1 MVRPEKRSFYQGL
14 RFKLLLVSLTLLTIP
29 WAGYRYITE
38 IEIFLRNAQEEVLL
52 GRAEMVANILTP
64 QIKVFLLN
72 SNRPDGKPLSNVLY
86 VHPLDQPIQLD
97 GYPEEWY
104 PLLAQGRVFR
114 ASESNPQAAAFD
126 LLIGH
131 RNDSLYLLVLVKDV
145 TPIYARSDRDPASG
159 DHLLLALPGS
169 EGKTRQYSIG
179 TQAPGWVMART
190 LATSLPA
197 PSIRGEWQET
207 KWGYTIEL
215 RLPLKLAEGALSL
228 ALVDKDSV
236 GQHEISGIAAT
247 SGLQRTESLSRLL
260 IPSPEVNQLLHQM
273 GQPNTRIRILN
284 RQRLVIAQNGRLD
297 LNPQHRTNGI
307 VSSLLSL
314 ILPLEQ
320 EDFHDKRENLGRLD
334 GPEIRT
340 ALNGRSAS
348 YRYQIRDNDIAILSA
363 AYPIIDN
370 DQISGAVMIEQ
381 TTHEMLAI
389 QHGALVKLAKISL
402 VLFLLTGISLLFFA
416 SRLTGRIRRLS
427 QTIDT
432 TVSGDGRISR
442 ELSSDAREDEIG
454 DLERSFASVMQRL
467 REYNSYLEAMA
478 SRLAHEFRTPLVMV
492 KSSLEN
498 LEQDDDPATRARY
511 LARASEG
518 TERLANILDRMR
530 EATRLEQALQ
540 MAEQERVNLSELVE
554 AVSDNYIS
562 TYPATRFE
570 CRVPDQAVNTLAAPE
585 LIVQALDKL
594 VSNAVDFHT
603 KGTPIVIELG
613 LIDRAMCQLKVSN
626 QGPKLPAAMELQLF
640 DSMVSV
646 RGASEGQPHLGL
658 GLYLVRLITEFHL
671 GVAKARNTAEG
682 VSVSIELP
690 LHQTG

>member
-1 MVRPEKRSFYQGL
+1 MNSPPKRPFYQGL

-29 WAGYRYITE
+29 WAGYRYIAE
-38 IEIFLRNAQEEVLL
+38 IEIFLRAAQEEVLL
-52 GRAEMVANILTP
+52 GRAEMMANILPP
-64 QIKVFLLN
+64 QARTFLIN
-72 SNRPDGKPLSNVLY
+72 SNRPDGELLSNVLY
-86 VHPLDQPIQLD
+86 VHPLDQPVQLD
-97 GYPEEWY
+97 GYPEEWR
-104 PLLAQGRVFR
+104 PLLDQSRHFQ
-114 ASESNPQAAAFD
+114 ASESNPEAATFD
-126 LLIGH
+126 LLIGSW
-131 RNDSLYLLVLVKDV
+131 NDSLYLLVLVKDAH
-145 TPIYARSDRDPASG
+145 PIYARSDRDPTSG
-159 DHLLLALPGS
+159 DHLLLALPRS

-179 TQAPGWVMART
+179 TQAPGWVMAHT
-190 LATSLPA
+190 LETSA
-197 PSIRGEWQET
+197 PTPGIRGEWQET
-207 KWGYTIEL
+207 EWGYTIEL

-228 ALVDKDSV
+228 ALVDKDFV
-236 GQHEISGIAAT
+236 GQQKISGIAAT
-247 SGLQRTESLSRLL
+247 SGLQRTENLSRLL
-260 IPSPEVNQLLHQM
+260 IPSPEVNQLLHQI
-273 GQPNTRIRILN
+273 GQPNIRIRIIN
-284 RQRLVIAQNGRLD
+284 RQRLLIAQHGMLD
-297 LNPQHRTNGI
+297 LNAQRQSSGI
-307 VSSLLSL
+307 VNSLLSL
-314 ILPLEQ
+314 LLPLEQ
-320 EDFHDKRENLGRLD
+320 EGFHDKRENLGRLD

-340 ALNGRSAS
+340 ALNGRPAS
-348 YRYQIRDNDIAILSA
+348 YRYQTRDNNIAILSA
-363 AYPIIDN
+363 AYPIMSN
-370 DQISGAVMIEQ
+370 NAISGAVMIEQ

-389 QHGALVKLAKISL
+389 QQSALVKLAKISL

-416 SRLTGRIRRLS
+416 SRLTSRIRRLS
-427 QTIDT
+427 QKIDT

-540 MAEQERVNLSELVE
+540 MAEQERVNLTELVE
-554 AVSDNYIS
+554 AVSDNYTS

-570 CRVPDQAVNTLAAPE
+570 CRVPDRAVYALAAPE

-594 VSNAVDFHT
+594 LSNAVDFHT

-613 LIDRAMCQLKVSN
+613 LIDRVMCQLKVSN
-626 QGPKLPAAMELQLF
+626 QGPRLPVAMEQQLF
-640 DSMVSV
+640 DSMVSM
-646 RGASEGQPHLGL
+646 RDASDGQPHLGL
-658 GLYLVRLITEFHL
+658 GLYLVRLIAEFHL
-671 GVAKARNTAEG
+671 GAAKAKNTADG